1 MPGELVI
8 KLTMKLRAKEPQT
21 FHHCGD
27 VLSQIRVARTRDP
40 YIEQISRH
48 AWTSPKVQG
57 SRDLTENPGIR
68 LVRLPGETT
77 DTGHR

>member
-1 MPGELVI
+1 M
-8 KLTMKLRAKEPQT
+8 
-21 FHHCGD
+21 
-27 VLSQIRVARTRDP
+27 ARTRDP